1 MRRAAGGQL
10 RVLAVCRGAF
20 YPYAR
25 QRRGRSESGCAAP
38 KGRHRP
44 PLISRLFT
52 FRTSRRADRN
62 DETRSAC
69 ARHRRHARNAH
80 HRSCDRQSTPDTRPA
95 ARPEPDRCAQTYA
108 GRSPTD
114 FIRSLCPLIGSSKDG
129 GTPATPQSIGRDALR
144 EQDAKSPSHRTRRS
158 HAHAPVFLI
167 GADSY
172 QQSRAPPGEFQ
183 GAPPLKL
190 LRLDAIQTC
199 RFQSRIVPD
208 EAYIQRLAQRI
219 QADRLYHPI
228 MVRPLAGGQYE
239 LVTGRCRWEAYKRL
253 KRDVIPAIV
262 HRLNEGQAAHAIL
275 YDHLFNKTLSDFEL
289 FKGFQ
294 QLLELDPTLSLR
306 TLSQEIGW
314 PLWRIKRVMAFGR
327 LPDAAQA
334 VLSTNPDIISAGLAY
349 RLAGQAARGR
359 QGHVVEAIR
368 RIQQGTLLKSRA
380 VKWIYAQIGEKP
392 LSDRRNNNGI
402 GGTACSCSG

>member
-1 MRRAAGGQL
+1 MPKALHTERAAVTHTRL
-10 RVLAVCRGAF
+10 YSL
-20 YPYAR
+20 
-25 QRRGRSESGCAAP
+25 SELIRIS
-38 KGRHRP
+38 KGEA
-44 PLISRLFT
+44 L
-52 FRTSRRADRN
+52 
-62 DETRSAC
+62 
-69 ARHRRHARNAH
+69 
-80 HRSCDRQSTPDTRPA
+80 PD
-95 ARPEPDRCAQTYA
+95 
-108 GRSPTD
+108 
-114 FIRSLCPLIGSSKDG
+114 
-129 GTPATPQSIGRDALR
+129 
-144 EQDAKSPSHRTRRS
+144 
-158 HAHAPVFLI
+158 
-167 GADSY
+167 
-172 QQSRAPPGEFQ
+172 EFQ
-183 GAPPLKL
+183 ETLPLKL